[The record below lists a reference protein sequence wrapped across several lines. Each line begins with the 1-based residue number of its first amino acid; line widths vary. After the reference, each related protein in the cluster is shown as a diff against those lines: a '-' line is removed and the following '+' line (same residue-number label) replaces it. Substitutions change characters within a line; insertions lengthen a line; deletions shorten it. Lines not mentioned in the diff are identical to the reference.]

1 MRTLLLLFFTVKLFA
16 ITIINKPIVFDE
28 KRIDLTH
35 DYIKTRY
42 ALDVDDISIIPQM
55 VVVHWTASH
64 NLNGCIERFKNPTL
78 PSDRGNI
85 SKASSLNVSTH
96 FMIDRDGTIYRLMDE
111 TLMARHVI
119 GLNYSSIGIENV
131 GGKHNKDDLTPA
143 QLKANIELIAY
154 LKNKY
159 STIEYLIGH
168 HEYTDFTDH
177 PLWLENDDRY
187 RTIKYDPGD
196 EFMDKLRQHFPE
208 LAGSTEEQR

>member
-1 MRTLLLLFFTVKLFA
+1 M
-16 ITIINKPIVFDE
+16 
-28 KRIDLTH
+28 
-35 DYIKTRY
+35 
-42 ALDVDDISIIPQM
+42 
-55 VVVHWTASH
+55 
-64 NLNGCIERFKNPTL
+64 
-78 PSDRGNI
+78 
-85 SKASSLNVSTH
+85 NVSTH

-131 GGKHNKDDLTPA
+131 GGKNNKDDLTPA
-143 QLKANIELIAY
+143 QLNANIKLIAY

-177 PLWLENDDRY
+177 PLWMESDVRY

-208 LAGSTEEQR
+208 LADSTEE